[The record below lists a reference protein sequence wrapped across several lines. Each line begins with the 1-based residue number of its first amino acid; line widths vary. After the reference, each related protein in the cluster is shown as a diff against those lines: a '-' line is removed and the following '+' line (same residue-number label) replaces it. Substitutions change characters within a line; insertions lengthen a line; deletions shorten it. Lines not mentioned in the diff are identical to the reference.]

1 MTDNTTQDIIFYDH
15 PLTER
20 IRIILRAHY
29 LLHQS
34 KQCLHREDSW
44 GSFYTLQTLAE
55 LLLLLERHDVR
66 LELQKEYDRINTQLY
81 RLKGREE
88 VNESALTYML
98 DQLSHQLN
106 QLSKHKDKF
115 GYSLQHH
122 YLLQG
127 LKHKQQA
134 RICNS
139 FELPILH
146 QWLYQSYSQREYDL
160 QQWLGELE
168 PLDQNI
174 NFLMQL
180 FRDCCHTEIISLK
193 QGHHQRTLEPQRYY
207 PLIRLGIPAH
217 HIAFPEISANRHCIN
232 IRLLVSSQGE
242 KPLALKQTVDV
253 FFMQCGL

>member
-1 MTDNTTQDIIFYDH
+1 MAQDIIFYDH

-20 IRIILRAHY
+20 IRILLRSHY

-34 KQCLHREDSW
+34 KQCLHRQDSW

-66 LELQKEYDRINTQLY
+66 LELQKEYERINTQLR
-81 RLKGREE
+81 RLKGHEE
-88 VNESALTYML
+88 VDSSALDHML
-98 DQLSHQLN
+98 SQLEHQLN
-106 QLSKHKDKF
+106 SLGKHREKF
-115 GYSLQHH
+115 GYNLQQH

-146 QWLYQSYSQREYDL
+146 QWLHQDYSQRESDL
-160 QQWLGELE
+160 QHWLGELE

-174 NFLMQL
+174 SFLMQL
-180 FRDCCHTEIISLK
+180 FRDCFHTEVVSLE
-193 QGHHQRTLEPQRYY
+193 QGHHQRTLDPQRYY
-207 PLIRLGIPAH
+207 PLIRLGIPADQ
-217 HIAFPEISANRHCIN
+217 IAFPEISANRHCIN
-232 IRLLVSSQGE
+232 VRLLVSCQGE